1 MGYHFR
7 RDSLN
12 FRSQRDTLTIAYDG
26 NPIRINIDYTMVR
39 DDPVPTQSLLSE
51 QASISLS
58 WTINENWS
66 SNIRQN
72 RDLIDSNWGNAI
84 NSYGYI
90 QYQNECVIIR
100 LQAERKHQT
109 LVDVPD
115 TNEYSLSFNLVGF

>member
-1 MGYHFR
+1 M
-7 RDSLN
+7 
-12 FRSQRDTLTIAYDG
+12 TIAYDG
-26 NPIRINIDYTMVR
+26 GPIRANIDYTMVR

-90 QYQNECVIIR
+90 QYQKRVYNN
-100 LQAERKHQT
+100 T
-109 LVDVPD
+109 L
-115 TNEYSLSFNLVGF
+115 TRQKESIKL